1 MRMIDEMVETYLIDD
16 YTSDD
21 QESLEY
27 FNSLER
33 LVYMNDTERFR
44 DTKLLN
50 NVDTRLITFID

>member
-50 NVDTRLITFID
+50 NVDTRLITFVD